1 MADDGGV
8 IGGMGI
14 IGGACVIIV
23 VGLVVLFATGNLS
36 SNSSKADANAAK
48 ADANAP
54 KATTGTAPKTQ

>member
-1 MADDGGV
+1 MADDDGV

-36 SNSSKADANAAK
+36 SNSSKTDTNAS
-48 ADANAP
+48 
-54 KATTGTAPKTQ
+54 KATTGTATKTK